1 MHGGKRILLVAALA
15 SLSATAAIA
24 IVVLL
29 FGDFGE
35 TEWRILGTTL
45 AISLYSLLS
54 LPGAILLERRV
65 AEPLGWATIALAGAG
80 FVLALVAIWGADDS
94 ETAWKLVGTTTAFA
108 AAATQVSALTSRR
121 RDDDT
126 LTLRGV
132 YLAAVSL
139 AALLALLAGFAI
151 WKEIDSEG
159 FYRMLG
165 ALAVLDVFLI
175 ILQPLLRRLR
185 GPGAATARVVLEG
198 TPEQIDEA
206 LRRVEG
212 SGVRVRR

>member
-1 MHGGKRILLVAALA
+1 MGGGKRLLVVAALA

-24 IVVLL
+24 IAVLL

-45 AISLYSLLS
+45 GISLYSLLS

-65 AEPLGWATIALAGAG
+65 AEPLGWATIGLAGAG
-80 FVLALVAIWGADDS
+80 FVLGLVALWGAEDS
-94 ETAWKLVGTTTAFA
+94 ETAWKLVGTTTAIA
-108 AAATQVSALTSRR
+108 AAATQMAALTSRR
-121 RDDDT
+121 RDDDASA
-126 LTLRGV
+126 LRGV
-132 YLAAVSL
+132 YVGAVAL
-139 AALLALLAGFAI
+139 AALLAVLATLAI

-159 FYRMLG
+159 FYRAVG
-165 ALAVLDVFLI
+165 ALAVLDVFLV

-185 GPGAATARVVLEG
+185 GPGAASARVVLEG
-198 TPEQIDEA
+198 TPEQIDDA
-206 LRRVEG
+206 LRRLEG